1 MISRIHI
8 IRHGITAGNQ
18 KNLMYSNTDLPLLRI
33 GVEQIAELAALNA
46 YPIPE
51 NAAYYTSGLL
61 RTEQTL
67 ALIYGEVEH
76 EKIWDLREMEFG
88 KYENRT
94 FSELNED
101 PEYVEWMSDETGE
114 VAIPGGESI
123 NGFKRRVI
131 SGFEEV
137 LTEHAARVKNTPGD
151 SGDDADGSDNE
162 NGRDDRDD
170 EAVRDD
176 EDNRDAWDEPEGID
190 SIIVCHGGP
199 ISAILEYC
207 FPDEKEHMFRWM
219 PDPGHGYTIEFEDD
233 KPVHHEKF

>member
-8 IRHGITAGNQ
+8 IRHGITAGNL
-18 KNLMYSNTDLPLLRI
+18 KNLMYSNTDLPLLKM
-33 GVEQIAELAALNA
+33 GVEEIAELAALNA

-51 NAAYYTSGLL
+51 NASYYTSGLL

-101 PEYVEWMSDETGE
+101 PEYIEWMSDETGE

-137 LTEHAARVKNTPGD
+137 LAEHAARVKNALGD
-151 SGDDADGSDNE
+151 SGDDDP
-162 NGRDDRDD
+162 DD
-170 EAVRDD
+170 
-176 EDNRDAWDEPEGID
+176 ID

-233 KPVHHEKF
+233 KPVHHEEF

>member
-1 MISRIHI
+1 MLSRIHI
-8 IRHGITAGNQ
+8 IRHGITAGNL
-18 KNLMYSNTDLPLLRI
+18 KNLMYSNTDLPLLKM
-33 GVEQIAELAALNA
+33 GVEEIAELAALNA
-46 YPIPE
+46 YPVPE
-51 NAAYYTSGLL
+51 NASYYTSGLL

-101 PEYVEWMSDETGE
+101 PEYIEWMSDETGE
-114 VAIPGGESI
+114 AVIPGGESI

-137 LTEHAARVKNTPGD
+137 LTEHAARVKDALGD
-151 SGDDADGSDNE
+151 SGDDDPD
-162 NGRDDRDD
+162 
-170 EAVRDD
+170 
-176 EDNRDAWDEPEGID
+176 GID
-190 SIIVCHGGP
+190 SVIVCHGGP

-233 KPVHHEKF
+233 KPVHHEEF

>member
-1 MISRIHI
+1 MLSRIHI
-8 IRHGITAGNQ
+8 IRHGITAGNL
-18 KNLMYSNTDLPLLRI
+18 KNLMYSNTDLPLLKM
-33 GVEQIAELAALNA
+33 GVEEIAELAALNA

-51 NAAYYTSGLL
+51 NASYYTSGLL

-101 PEYVEWMSDETGE
+101 PEYIEWMSDETGE
-114 VAIPGGESI
+114 AAIPGGESI

-137 LTEHAARVKNTPGD
+137 LTEHAARVKDALGD
-151 SGDDADGSDNE
+151 SGDDDP
-162 NGRDDRDD
+162 DD
-170 EAVRDD
+170 
-176 EDNRDAWDEPEGID
+176 ID

-219 PDPGHGYTIEFEDD
+219 PDPGHGYTIEFEGD
-233 KPVHHEKF
+233 KPVHHEEF